1 MYVRS
6 IPAASAAFA
15 AILILIFTAPA
26 SAATVV
32 GKLVAPSIVW
42 VTDVAEVH
50 PIVAEMRNTGKT
62 FVPDI
67 LAIPVGST
75 VRFPNDDP
83 FFHSIFSASE
93 TGAFDIGFYPA
104 GPGKEQLFD
113 RPGVLDVRCHIHAL
127 MRANIVVVDGPYA
140 TADTSF
146 AIADIGPGERVVHAW
161 SRERGLRSQSV
172 RIARSDA
179 TVVLAR
185 AL

>member
-1 MYVRS
+1 MIARFMLVT
-6 IPAASAAFA
+6 FA
-15 AILILIFTAPA
+15 ALLGLLDAAPA

-42 VTDVAEVH
+42 VTDVDAVH
-50 PIVAEMRNTGKT
+50 PIVAEMRNTAKT

-113 RPGVLDVRCHIHAL
+113 RPGILDVRCHIHAL
-127 MRANIVVVDGPYA
+127 MRANIVVVDGPFA
-140 TADTSF
+140 SADTSF
-146 AIADIGPGERVVHAW
+146 SIADIGSGDRVVHAW

-172 RIARSDA
+172 RVGGKNA